1 MTRDVMVGEDK
12 GDLLA
17 QVAGAGP
24 YADADANAG
33 MDKDTDRGTN
43 AVVGLTQALVRI
55 DSSDPGA
62 FEGEVAGFVRGWL
75 ESRIGRAREL
85 ADEGGREALGHVFL
99 EELEALPGR
108 PCLRAVIP
116 AAGEHDATGMGVTG
130 LSPDDEATTEG
141 LPGLVY
147 CCHQDTVVLG
157 DGWDDETPALGAR
170 VLDGRLYGRGSC
182 DMKGG
187 LACAML
193 AFGSALDEVA
203 LRGRLPRRRMTLLCT
218 VDEEDFMRG
227 IEAAIATG
235 WVGSTDW
242 VLDTEPTGGKARMA
256 HKGRSWFELELRGVT
271 AHASTPWRGVDAV
284 AAAAEAVV
292 RIRSAVAALERH
304 PDLGTSTVTFGQIE
318 GGYRPYV
325 VPDDCHV
332 WIDMRLV
339 PPAGTDSASG
349 IVTDAL
355 RAAERA
361 VPGCVGSYEVTGDR
375 PPIEANPQS
384 GLLALLQEASAEVTG
399 AKAGIDVFTGYT
411 DGAVV
416 AGTCGNRDCVSYG
429 PGELEMAHKPNEYV
443 PLADLER
450 VRAVLCELA
459 RRALW

>member
-1 MTRDVMVGEDK
+1 MARDVTVGEDK
-12 GDLLA
+12 GDLPA

-43 AVVGLTQALVRI
+43 DVVGLTQALVRI

-62 FEGEVAGFVRGWL
+62 FEGEVEGFVRGWL

-85 ADEGGREALGHVFL
+85 AGKGGRETLGHVFL

-116 AAGEHDATGMGVTG
+116 AADEHDATGTEVTG

-157 DGWDDETPALGAR
+157 DGWDD
-170 VLDGRLYGRGSC
+170 
-182 DMKGG
+182 
-187 LACAML
+187 
-193 AFGSALDEVA
+193 
-203 LRGRLPRRRMTLLCT
+203 
-218 VDEEDFMRG
+218 
-227 IEAAIATG
+227 AIATG

-271 AHASTPWRGVDAV
+271 AHASTPWRGADAV

-304 PDLGTSTVTFGQIE
+304 PDLGASTETFGQIE